1 MTRVINIKATYDT
14 NHGDS
19 GMSVH
24 MAGLISFNA
33 IKILEYA
40 VLKTDSVEP
49 DTLRQA
55 LDEATE
61 IELFTGSSQGYDSAT
76 HNLKGLEFVIKTFT
90 DKGVE
95 NLGSYTAK

>member
-1 MTRVINIKATYDT
+1 MPLMKAACT
-14 NHGDS
+14 S
-19 GMSVH
+19 PVFPS
-24 MAGLISFNA
+24 
-33 IKILEYA
+33 
-40 VLKTDSVEP
+40 
-49 DTLRQA
+49 LRQA